1 MSFALIIIS
10 SALINNLV
18 LTQFLGL
25 CPFFGVSKKLSASAG
40 MGIAVVFVMTV
51 SSAASNL
58 IYNLLLVRFDIRY
71 LHLIAFILTI
81 ASLVQFL
88 DIMLKKTS
96 PALYSSLGI
105 FLPLM
110 TTNCMILG
118 VAISNMAGD
127 HGFLDAVAHGVGG
140 GLGFFIAI
148 VVFSGL
154 RTRMD
159 RCKDVPKVF
168 QGFPI
173 ALVAAGLMSL
183 VFIGFHGLFS
193 L

>member
-1 MSFALIIIS
+1 MNFILLIIS
-10 SALINNLV
+10 SAIINNLV

-25 CPFFGVSKKLSASAG
+25 CPFFGVSKKLSSSVG

-58 IYNLLLVRFDIRY
+58 IYHLLLARFGIEY

-118 VAISNMAGD
+118 VAISNMAGG
-127 HGFLDAVAHGVGG
+127 HTFLDSIARGVGG
-140 GLGFFIAI
+140 GFGFFIAI

-154 RTRMD
+154 RVRLD
-159 RCKDVPKVF
+159 RCKHVPKSF

-173 ALVAAGLMSL
+173 ALIAASLMSL
-183 VFIGFHGLFS
+183 VFMGFYGLFPI
-193 L
+193 